1 MIGAARIISLVMA
14 ALLLPTVS
22 GYAQS
27 IAPAIARELAHT
39 WAIDNHA
46 HPVLAPPNDQTDK
59 DFDALPADAMEP
71 ESDPVALRPDF
82 YRLAAAWKALYGFN
96 APPPLDANSLKR
108 LNDARA
114 KAKAIHGEHY
124 PEWVLHQA
132 GIGTM
137 LANRVAM
144 GPGIEPPRFQWV
156 PYADALIF
164 PLDNSGMAAASP
176 DKKQLFA
183 LEDLVRARYLKQAGL
198 TALPATLDEY
208 LQQVITATLERQKAG
223 GAIAEKFE
231 LAYLRSFAFSDPP
244 RAQAEKIYARWAG
257 HSNPDPQDY
266 ELLQSFLFRY
276 IAIECGRL
284 GMPVHLHAIGGLGR
298 YFSIAGANPLLL
310 EPLFNDPRLKHTNF
324 VLLHGGW
331 PFVREIGALLQ
342 KPNVYLDLSLQSLM
356 MTPRTQS
363 QWLREW
369 LEWEPEKVL
378 FGTDAYPLSD
388 ELGWPESAWIAS
400 RNERDALGIALTGML
415 QDDEISRKRAS
426 ELIHM
431 VLHGNAEA
439 LYKLPPPKTFA
450 ECADPLCSNSLLK

>member
-1 MIGAARIISLVMA
+1 MIGSARIISIAMAA
-14 ALLLPTVS
+14 ALLSTVS
-22 GYAQS
+22 AYSQT
-27 IAPAIARELAHT
+27 IDPAIARELAKT

-46 HPVLAPPNDQTDK
+46 HPVLAPPNDSTDK

-82 YRLAAAWKALYGFN
+82 YRLGAAWKALYGFDT
-96 APPPLDANSLKR
+96 PPPLNANGLNR

-114 KAKAIHGEHY
+114 KSKAIHGEHY

-132 GIGTM
+132 SIGTM
-137 LANRVAM
+137 LANRVTM
-144 GPGIEPPRFQWV
+144 GPGIQPPRFQWV

-164 PLDNSGMAAASP
+164 PLDNSSMAAESP
-176 DKKQLFA
+176 DKEQLFA
-183 LEDLVRARYLKQAGL
+183 LEDMLRARYLKQAGL
-198 TALPATLDEY
+198 TTIPATLDEY
-208 LQQVITATLERQKAG
+208 LQHVVTATLEKQKAG

-244 RAQAEKIYARWAG
+244 RAQADKIYARWAG
-257 HSNPDPQDY
+257 HSNPGLQDY

-276 IAIECGRL
+276 IAMECGRL
-284 GMPVHLHAIGGLGR
+284 GMPVHLHDIGGLGR

-342 KPNVYLDLSLQSLM
+342 KPNVFADLSLQSLM

-369 LEWEPEKVL
+369 LEWEPEKIL
-378 FGTDAYPLSD
+378 FGTDAYPLSG
-388 ELGWPESAWIAS
+388 ELGWPEAAWIAS
-400 RNERDALGIALTGML
+400 RNQRDALGIALTGML
-415 QDDEISRKRAS
+415 QDGEISRKRAS
-426 ELIHM
+426 ELIRM
-431 VLHGNAEA
+431 VLHANAEA
-439 LYKLPPPKTFA
+439 LYKLPPPKAFV
-450 ECADPLCSNSLLK
+450 ECADPLCSKSLLK